1 MKIRHAMIAAVMN
14 LFLTAGVSEAQNVL
28 PYDFSEIDGKIR
40 SIRAGNANSLSSIRA
55 DALQTMDFGL
65 EILGDVLKK
74 TSYREDIV
82 IARWDEVRDKY
93 LSLWANTW
101 DWFENLM
108 KEKKMDLTKQKEWR
122 KQYEAFL
129 DGVIADGEAVLY
141 WKWNEEIYRKNLD
154 YDIRDIPKE
163 LTELKNTVKEANTLL
178 SEAQDLANKSGAAAS
193 DINQAL
199 SKVDMAENLV
209 EKVSKQLEATRE
221 FVKKE
226 RSKKKTSLD
235 SQITQTRDRLK
246 DAASNYPD
254 IMNRWTQEVAK
265 WAENVD
271 TYWELYNKTWVSW
284 EKIVKPVME
293 DDLFKDYSFFKGVKY
308 TDLTTVTEKARKSL
322 EALK

>member
-1 MKIRHAMIAAVMN
+1 MKIRHAMIAAVMS
-14 LFLTAGVSEAQNVL
+14 LFLAAGVSEAQNVL
-28 PYDFSEIDGKIR
+28 PYDFSEIEGKVR

-55 DALQTMDFGL
+55 NALQTMDFGL
-65 EILGDVLKK
+65 DILGDVLKK

-108 KEKKMDLTKQKEWR
+108 KEKKMDLTQQKDWR
-122 KQYEAFL
+122 KKYEVFL

-141 WKWNEEIYRKNLD
+141 WKWEEEIYRKNLG

-178 SEAQDLANKSGAAAS
+178 SEAQALANKSGTAAS
-193 DINQAL
+193 DIDQAL

-226 RSKKKTSLD
+226 RGKKKTSLD

-246 DAASNYPD
+246 GATSNYPD

-308 TDLTTVTEKARKSL
+308 ADLTTVTEKARKSL